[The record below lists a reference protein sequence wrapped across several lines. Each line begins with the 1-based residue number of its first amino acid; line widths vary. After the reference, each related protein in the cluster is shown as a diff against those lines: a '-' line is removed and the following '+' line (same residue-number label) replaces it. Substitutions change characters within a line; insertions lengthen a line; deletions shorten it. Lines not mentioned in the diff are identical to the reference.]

1 MPTHHVLILGAG
13 AAGVAAATALARHED
28 IHVTLVG
35 RTHETPYIR
44 MHITGVAFGPTLP
57 ETIHAPLPPVTVL
70 ADTATHLD
78 PISRIVHL
86 ASGAQLRY
94 DAVIIATGSRPDTL
108 TPGLPGRH
116 TPAARHQV
124 VTLHSIQDAQQIREH
139 LTRTAGPSRVA
150 IYGGGFTGAE
160 TASALHAAGHHVA
173 LISRSRIP
181 GRASFGAQIA
191 AHITGIHRGKITTFL
206 GRTITADRDRSPL
219 LGITLDDTTTLSAD
233 LLITALG
240 NAPTAPGP
248 FSSGVPVDD
257 RLRSTAPHVYAAG
270 STAIHRDDHLG
281 IWRLDHWADAAAQGQ
296 HAAAA
301 VLHDRTG
308 AADPGPY
315 RPRSSYTSLIHG
327 TAITGIGYTMTPAT
341 EGQGPGPGTLVTHT
355 LNGALVGVSGVDAV
369 ATVHETAQHLHE
381 SAA

>member
-139 LTRTAGPSRVA
+139 LTRTAGSWA
-150 IYGGGFTGAE
+150 LSFGGGR
-160 TASALHAAGHHVA
+160 H
-173 LISRSRIP
+173 
-181 GRASFGAQIA
+181 
-191 AHITGIHRGKITTFL
+191 
-206 GRTITADRDRSPL
+206 
-219 LGITLDDTTTLSAD
+219 
-233 LLITALG
+233 
-240 NAPTAPGP
+240 
-248 FSSGVPVDD
+248 GVPDAGDGGAVD
-257 RLRSTAPHVYAAG
+257 
-270 STAIHRDDHLG
+270 
-281 IWRLDHWADAAAQGQ
+281 Q
-296 HAAAA
+296 
-301 VLHDRTG
+301 
-308 AADPGPY
+308 
-315 RPRSSYTSLIHG
+315 
-327 TAITGIGYTMTPAT
+327 
-341 EGQGPGPGTLVTHT
+341 
-355 LNGALVGVSGVDAV
+355 
-369 ATVHETAQHLHE
+369 
-381 SAA
+381 

>member
-206 GRTITADRDRSPL
+206 GRTITAVRDRSPL

-233 LLITALG
+233 LLITASATPPPHRDRSLPG
-240 NAPTAPGP
+240 CLSMTGCGALPRTCTRPAAPPYTATTTSGSGAWITGPTRPRKDSTPPPRCSTTAPAPPTRDPTVLVAPT
-248 FSSGVPVDD
+248 
-257 RLRSTAPHVYAAG
+257 RH
-270 STAIHRDDHLG
+270 
-281 IWRLDHWADAAAQGQ
+281 
-296 HAAAA
+296 
-301 VLHDRTG
+301 
-308 AADPGPY
+308 
-315 RPRSSYTSLIHG
+315 
-327 TAITGIGYTMTPAT
+327 
-341 EGQGPGPGTLVTHT
+341 
-355 LNGALVGVSGVDAV
+355 
-369 ATVHETAQHLHE
+369 
-381 SAA
+381 